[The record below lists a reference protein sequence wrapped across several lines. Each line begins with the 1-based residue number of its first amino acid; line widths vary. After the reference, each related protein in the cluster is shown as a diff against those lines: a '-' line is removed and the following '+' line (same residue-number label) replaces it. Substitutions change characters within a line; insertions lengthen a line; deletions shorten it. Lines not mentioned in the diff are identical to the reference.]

1 MDRLEMVLKG
11 LKCCGEHDCANCP
24 FDGCVG
30 DRCVHRLTS
39 EAHELLVRAD
49 EIIKA
54 EVGIPDY
61 MKYVN

>member
-1 MDRLEMVLKG
+1 MDRLEMVLNG
-11 LKCCGEHDCANCP
+11 LKCCGEHNCAGCP

-54 EVGIPDY
+54 EVEIPDY